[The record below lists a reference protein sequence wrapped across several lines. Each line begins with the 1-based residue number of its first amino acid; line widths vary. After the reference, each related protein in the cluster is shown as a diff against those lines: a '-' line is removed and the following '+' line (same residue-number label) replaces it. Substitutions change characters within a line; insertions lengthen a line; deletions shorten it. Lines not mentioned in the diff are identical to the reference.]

1 MAEEFG
7 QYNFNFIYY
16 VIQKAEITDNTLTI
30 EGMNGYTVGRIIFEE
45 LEEGFEIDERMI
57 GGKVFGIKRK
67 PIDNGFTVFRIV
79 IDDAQITQTDI
90 VAKNMVF
97 IMLGTVRS
105 KEIPF
110 HFLHVQNVN
119 QAIENIYSVVKAE
132 VE

>member
-1 MAEEFG
+1 MRRMKQMAEEFG
-7 QYNFNFIYY
+7 QYNFNFIHY

-30 EGMNGYTVGRIIFEE
+30 EGVNGFTIGKLIFEE

-79 IDDAQITQTDI
+79 IDDAQITQIDI

-97 IMLGTVRS
+97 KV
-105 KEIPF
+105 
-110 HFLHVQNVN
+110 
-119 QAIENIYSVVKAE
+119 
-132 VE
+132 

>member
-1 MAEEFG
+1 MAGEFG
-7 QYNFNFIYY
+7 QYNFNFIHY

-30 EGMNGYTVGRIIFEE
+30 EGVNGFTIGKLIFEE

-79 IDDAQITQTDI
+79 IDNAQITQTDI

-97 IMLGTVRS
+97 KV
-105 KEIPF
+105 
-110 HFLHVQNVN
+110 
-119 QAIENIYSVVKAE
+119 
-132 VE
+132 

>member
-7 QYNFNFIYY
+7 QYNFNFIHY
-16 VIQKAEITDNTLTI
+16 VIQKAEITDNTLIIVGANGFTI
-30 EGMNGYTVGRIIFEE
+30 GKLIFEE

-90 VAKNMVF
+90 VAKNMLFKV
-97 IMLGTVRS
+97 
-105 KEIPF
+105 
-110 HFLHVQNVN
+110 
-119 QAIENIYSVVKAE
+119 
-132 VE
+132 

>member
-7 QYNFNFIYY
+7 QYNFNFIHY
-16 VIQKAEITDNTLTI
+16 VIKKAEITDNTLIIVGANKFTI
-30 EGMNGYTVGRIIFEE
+30 GKLIFEE

-57 GGKVFGIKRK
+57 GGKVFGIKSK

-97 IMLGTVRS
+97 KV
-105 KEIPF
+105 
-110 HFLHVQNVN
+110 
-119 QAIENIYSVVKAE
+119 
-132 VE
+132 

>member
-57 GGKVFGIKRK
+57 GGKVF
-67 PIDNGFTVFRIV
+67 
-79 IDDAQITQTDI
+79 
-90 VAKNMVF
+90 
-97 IMLGTVRS
+97 
-105 KEIPF
+105 
-110 HFLHVQNVN
+110 
-119 QAIENIYSVVKAE
+119 
-132 VE
+132 

>member
-1 MAEEFG
+1 MRRMEQMAEEFG
-7 QYNFNFIYY
+7 QYNFNFIHY

-30 EGMNGYTVGRIIFEE
+30 EGVNDFTIGKLIFEE

-97 IMLGTVRS
+97 KV
-105 KEIPF
+105 
-110 HFLHVQNVN
+110 
-119 QAIENIYSVVKAE
+119 
-132 VE
+132 

>member
-30 EGMNGYTVGRIIFEE
+30 EGMNRMNGYTVGRIIFEE

-97 IMLGTVRS
+97 IMVS
-105 KEIPF
+105 
-110 HFLHVQNVN
+110 
-119 QAIENIYSVVKAE
+119 
-132 VE
+132 

>member
-1 MAEEFG
+1 MQRMEQMAEEFG
-7 QYNFNFIYY
+7 QYNFNFIHY

-30 EGMNGYTVGRIIFEE
+30 EGANGFTIGKLIFEE

-97 IMLGTVRS
+97 KV
-105 KEIPF
+105 
-110 HFLHVQNVN
+110 
-119 QAIENIYSVVKAE
+119 
-132 VE
+132 

>member
-1 MAEEFG
+1 MEEEFG

-30 EGMNGYTVGRIIFEE
+30 EGMNGYTVGRIFFEE

-97 IMLGTVRS
+97 KV
-105 KEIPF
+105 
-110 HFLHVQNVN
+110 
-119 QAIENIYSVVKAE
+119 
-132 VE
+132 

>member
-7 QYNFNFIYY
+7 QYYFNFIYY

-30 EGMNGYTVGRIIFEE
+30 EGMNGYTVGRIFFEE

-97 IMLGTVRS
+97 KV
-105 KEIPF
+105 
-110 HFLHVQNVN
+110 
-119 QAIENIYSVVKAE
+119 
-132 VE
+132 

>member
-1 MAEEFG
+1 MRRVEQMAEEFG
-7 QYNFNFIYY
+7 QYNFNFIHY

-67 PIDNGFTVFRIV
+67 PLDNGFSVFRIEL
-79 IDDAQITQTDI
+79 DDAQIKQTDI

-97 IMLGTVRS
+97 KV
-105 KEIPF
+105 
-110 HFLHVQNVN
+110 
-119 QAIENIYSVVKAE
+119 
-132 VE
+132 

>member
-30 EGMNGYTVGRIIFEE
+30 EGMNGYTVGRIFFEE

-57 GGKVFGIKRK
+57 GGKVFGIKRKPRK

-97 IMLGTVRS
+97 KV
-105 KEIPF
+105 
-110 HFLHVQNVN
+110 
-119 QAIENIYSVVKAE
+119 
-132 VE
+132 